1 MAVKT
6 NINVKSYYLTEFGNP
21 EKAFELRD
29 APTPEITDNQVL
41 IRVEAFGLNFADVLA
56 RKGLYPE
63 TPPRPCVLGYD
74 VVGRVEAV
82 GKNAD
87 PGLKGKRVVGL
98 TRFGGYAE
106 YAATDH
112 RAVAPISDDYPAE
125 KAVALGTQ
133 YTTAYVCF
141 HESMHLYPGDKVLVH
156 AAAGGVG
163 MGLCQMA
170 LNAGCTVFGT
180 AGSEAKLDALRKA
193 GVQHPVNYR
202 KEDYSDAIGKILS
215 GDRLDATFNSLA
227 GKSVP
232 KDLKLLGSGGK
243 LVIYGAASRVGKKG
257 GIFSSIAMLLKTGF
271 ISPLSLIMR
280 SKSVIGINIL
290 KLGDYKPQVVAKAM
304 HAVAEMAE
312 AGEINPVV
320 GGTFKHTDLNEAHS
334 ALENRGTM
342 GKLSVFWD

>member
-1 MAVKT
+1 VKAYFL
-6 NINVKSYYLTEFGNP
+6 KEFGNP
-21 EKAFELRD
+21 EQAFELRETD
-29 APTPEITDNQVL
+29 VPEITDNQVL
-41 IRVEAFGLNFADVLA
+41 IKVEAFGLNFADVLA

-63 TPPRPCVLGYD
+63 TPARPCVIGYD

-87 PGLKGKRVVGL
+87 PALKGKRVVGL

-112 RAVAPISDDYPAE
+112 RAIAPISEDYPAE

-141 HESMHLYPGDKVLVH
+141 YESMHLYPGDKVLVH

-170 LNAGCTVFGT
+170 LKSGCTVFGT
-180 AGSEAKLDALRKA
+180 AGSEEKLEVLRKA

-202 KEDYSDAIGKILS
+202 SEDYQSAIQKIL
-215 GDRLDATFNSLA
+215 GGERLDATFNSLA

-257 GIFSSIAMLLKTGF
+257 GIFSSIGMLLQTGF

-290 KLGDYKPQVVAKAM
+290 KLGDYKPRVVAKAM
-304 HAVAEMAE
+304 HAVAKMAV
-312 AGEINPVV
+312 AGEVDPMV
-320 GGTFKHTDLNEAHS
+320 GGTFKHTELNEAHS
-334 ALENRGTM
+334 ALEKRGTV